1 MATKGQSKAAS
12 SRAALRWQLGL
23 GLTLVGG
30 LGGLAGCTDRLPGFA
45 DPPPVDAGGDSGGDD
60 NEAED
65 GG

>member
-12 SRAALRWQLGL
+12 SRAALRLQLGL

-30 LGGLAGCTDRLPGFA
+30 LGGLAGCDARLPGFA
-45 DPPPVDAGGDSGGDD
+45 DPPPIDAGTDSGGDH
-60 NEAED
+60 NEDED